1 MTLAARLGRF
11 TNGSPIQRGPE
22 RVTLAYTW
30 DSRWRNC
37 ERLRQRRNRSQFLT
51 GRAEIVAF
59 LTRKWARE
67 LGP

>member
-30 DSRWRNC
+30 DSRWRN
-37 ERLRQRRNRSQFLT
+37 RSQFLT